1 MKLKVLVGIIVCFI
15 AAGGL
20 WYFMAQQDS
29 PTEKANT
36 NSKPQDSPSIPPN
49 PEPSFD
55 KTAYSIDDPASKWVV
70 VNKQRP
76 LDPKGYVPSDLV
88 FPDVRLRV
96 PGNESMQ
103 LRAETAQALQDM
115 FAASSAEGIQ
125 LMLSSGYRSY
135 NYQVNLY
142 GGYVKSQGQAQADS
156 QSARPGYSE
165 HQTGFAADI
174 RPINGT
180 CDLEACFGDTP
191 EGKWI
196 AANGHTFG
204 FIIRYPEG
212 SKATVGYE
220 YEPWHLR
227 YIGKEAAAEYTVTIT
242 PTLED
247 FFGLPPAPDYA
258 S

>member
-1 MKLKVLVGIIVCFI
+1 MKKIAIIVVTVLVVL
-15 AAGGL
+15 GGAIWL
-20 WYFMAQQDS
+20 YSSLSEDTKQS
-29 PTEKANT
+29 T
-36 NSKPQDSPSIPPN
+36 NNPAVIPDKSDVPIQ
-49 PEPSFD
+49 EPSFD
-55 KTAYSIDDPASKWVV
+55 KKQYSIDDPASIWVV

-76 LDPKGYVPSDLV
+76 LNPKNYVPLDLV

-103 LRAETAQALQDM
+103 LRAETAKALKDM
-115 FAASSAEGIQ
+115 FTAASSDGIE

-135 NYQVNLY
+135 NYQVTLY
-142 GGYVKSQGQAQADS
+142 GGYVKSQGQAAADT

-174 RPINGT
+174 RPINGQ
-180 CDLEACFGDTP
+180 CELEECFGEMP

-196 AANGHTFG
+196 AANGHTYG
-204 FIIRYPEG
+204 FIIRYPLG
-212 SKATVGYE
+212 AKDVVGYE
-220 YEPWHLR
+220 YEPWHVR
-227 YIGKEAAAEYTVTIT
+227 YIGKEAAAEYVKSNTT
-242 PTLED
+242 TLEE